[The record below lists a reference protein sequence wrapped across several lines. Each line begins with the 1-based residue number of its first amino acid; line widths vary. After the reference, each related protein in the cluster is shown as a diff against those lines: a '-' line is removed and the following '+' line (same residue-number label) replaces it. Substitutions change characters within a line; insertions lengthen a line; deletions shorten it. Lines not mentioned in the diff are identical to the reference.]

1 MQANR
6 RPASPPDP
14 GRQFTCAACA
24 PPLLSAPVAHLAV
37 KRTMKMILTFVLL
50 SFVLT
55 GCGQRDATIQRQLTG
70 TWTRHFGNG
79 CSVTNVIAPDGSY
92 HCQLVG
98 GPNGPTNTLEGTLI
112 AKNGVLIDTV
122 TKDSET
128 NQQTP
133 RVTQEQI
140 VRIDGHQFVVSI
152 NNGATTATL
161 DKVDR

>member
-1 MQANR
+1 VSLV
-6 RPASPPDP
+6 AS
-14 GRQFTCAACA
+14 R
-24 PPLLSAPVAHLAV
+24 LIEI
-37 KRTMKMILTFVLL
+37 MKSIITFVLL
-50 SFVLT
+50 GFLLT

-98 GPNGPTNTLEGTLI
+98 GPNGPFDTLGGTII
-112 AKNGVLIDTV
+112 AKNGVLINTV

-140 VRIDGHQFVVSI
+140 VRIDGHQLVLSI
-152 NNGATTATL
+152 NNAATNVTL
-161 DKVDR
+161 NKVER

>member
-1 MQANR
+1 MSLV
-6 RPASPPDP
+6 AS
-14 GRQFTCAACA
+14 R
-24 PPLLSAPVAHLAV
+24 LIEI
-37 KRTMKMILTFVLL
+37 MKSIITFVLL
-50 SFVLT
+50 GFLLT

-98 GPNGPTNTLEGTLI
+98 GPNGPFDTLGGTII
-112 AKNGVLIDTV
+112 AKNGVLINTV

-140 VRIDGHQFVVSI
+140 VRIDGHQLVLSI
-152 NNGATTATL
+152 NNAATNVTL
-161 DKVDR
+161 NKVER